1 VFGAEVLYQ
10 LEASKP
16 AVEIASAPEV
26 TFAEDCTLHP
36 SRSVISPSAREAGAA
51 TVAAVSTA
59 AAKHVAEKKL
69 RLLPANRIVEREKKF
84 SLLPHGIILSS
95 R

>member
-1 VFGAEVLYQ
+1 LYQ

-16 AVEIASAPEV
+16 DMEIASAPEL

-36 SRSVISPSAREAGAA
+36 SRRMISPSARDAGDA
-51 TVAAVSTA
+51 TVAAASTA
-59 AAKHVAEKKL
+59 VAKLVAEKKL
-69 RLLPANRIVEREKKF
+69 RLLPANRIADREKKF
-84 SLLPHGIILSS
+84 SLLPHEIILSS